1 MRASRNRRHDPN
13 EGARYIVTARRAPSL
28 ALAPDVSERGRL
40 PEAKR
45 LALDLLDLDL
55 DGDCYVEVEVVC
67 KRGDV
72 SARCLY
78 HHRGESE
85 LKLRRQLIA
94 LRRGE
99 EIPA

>member
-55 DGDCYVEVEVVC
+55 DGDCYVEVEVECV
-67 KRGDV
+67 RASHRAV
-72 SARCLY
+72 VYRHA
-78 HHRGESE
+78 RGESE
-85 LKLRRQLIA
+85 LKLRRA
-94 LRRGE
+94 LLRLRK
-99 EIPA
+99 ATT